1 MKVSGPKCF
10 EDMKVEQTNNGS
22 ALLLT
27 VFAIALLAALVMGM
41 LQMNTEEIQLM
52 QNQVWAAQAV
62 AIAEAGLNDA
72 FAQIRTDSGWDD
84 GFDSKS
90 FDGGSYTVT
99 VTGSL
104 PNPTIQSIGRSS
116 QGFVARVEAGVTV
129 DSTGPPYVIRIDN
142 LRINE

>member
-10 EDMKVEQTNNGS
+10 EDMKVEETNNGS
-22 ALLLT
+22 ALLLAI
-27 VFAIALLAALVMGM
+27 FAIALLAALVMGM
-41 LQMNTEEIQLM
+41 LQINTEEIQLM
-52 QNQVWAAQAV
+52 QNQVWAAQAL

-72 FAQIRTDSGWDD
+72 LAQIRTDSGWDD

-90 FDGGSYTVT
+90 FDGGSYTVS

-104 PNPTIQSIGRSS
+104 PDLTIESTGTSS
-116 QGFVARVEAGVTV
+116 QGFVARIGADVTV
-129 DSTGPPYVIRIDN
+129 DGTGPPYVIRIDN